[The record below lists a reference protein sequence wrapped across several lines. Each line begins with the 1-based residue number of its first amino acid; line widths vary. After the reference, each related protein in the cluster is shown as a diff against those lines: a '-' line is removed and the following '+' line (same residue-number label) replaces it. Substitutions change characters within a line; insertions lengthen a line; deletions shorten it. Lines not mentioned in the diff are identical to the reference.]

1 MMPGILNGMTLIE
14 GSAFV
19 AAPLGGMTLAQLGAD
34 VVRFDMIGGGLD
46 YRRWPAD
53 KNGTSLYWA
62 SLNKGKKSITIDIR
76 KPEGQELVRDMVE
89 AAGTFL
95 TNFPAK
101 GWLSYDELKK
111 VRKDLVMLNVT
122 GNPDGSSELDY
133 TVNCAAGY
141 PWATGPAGHE
151 GPVNHVLPAWD
162 VSTGLYA
169 AIGLIA
175 ADRHRQMTGEGQLV
189 RVALSDVTFAT
200 VGNLGHIAEAQI
212 NGVDRP
218 RSGNELFGTFG
229 SDFKTADDRHVM
241 VVAVTPKQWSSLID
255 ATGLAEGVAKLENEL
270 GYDFKQEGDRYRG
283 RGALIDLFATWISAN
298 SFDTVSTA
306 FDINGVCWGP
316 YRTFKELVANDP
328 RVSTANPMFAE
339 VNQPGIGSYLVPGS
353 PLYFGAVEKDAPK
366 EAPLLGQHTDQLL
379 SELLGLSDAQIGVL
393 YDRKIVA
400 GPAK

>member
-1 MMPGILNGMTLIE
+1 MTLIE

-46 YRRWPAD
+46 YRRWPVD

-76 KPEGQELVRDMVE
+76 KSEGQELVRDMVE

-141 PWATGPAGHE
+141 PWATGPGGHE

-241 VVAVTPKQWSSLID
+241 VVAVTPKQWSGLIN
-255 ATGLAEGVAKLENEL
+255 ATGLAEGVAKLEGEL

-283 RGALIDLFATWISAN
+283 RTALIDLFATWISAN
-298 SFDTVSTA
+298 RFDTVSAA
-306 FDINGVCWGP
+306 FDANGVCWGP

-339 VNQPGIGSYLVPGS
+339 VDQPGIGSYLVPGS

-379 SELLGLSDAQIGVL
+379 SGLLGLSDSQIGVL
-393 YDRKIVA
+393 HDRKIVA
-400 GPAK
+400 GPSK